1 LFYLSKKVYKFG
13 LENMTD
19 AMVYHFKITSP
30 ESRNFHLEMETD
42 STHTFFDF
50 HRSLQGIAEFESFQL
65 ASFFIPDHHGKKQHE
80 VSLLDLGLNAG
91 AYFIMQKT
99 HLSELIKTPDQQII
113 YTYDLINDR
122 SMNIELT
129 EIVMERNLREPV
141 VTLKKGDAPVQFFGE
156 DQYDPDSV
164 KIQEEEILMDFGI
177 LDDYTELYGEME
189 DF

>member
-1 LFYLSKKVYKFG
+1 
-13 LENMTD
+13 
-19 AMVYHFKITSP
+19 MVYQFRITSP
-30 ESRNFHLEMETD
+30 ESRNFLLEIKTD
-42 STHTFFDF
+42 STHTFYDF
-50 HRSLQGIAEFESFQL
+50 HRSIQAITEFEPYQL
-65 ASFFIPDHHGKKQHE
+65 ASFFIPDQHGKKQHE
-80 VSLLDLGLNAG
+80 VSLLDLGMNAG

-99 HLSELIKTPDQQII
+99 HLSELIKKPDQQLI

-122 SMNIELT
+122 SLNIELT
-129 EIVMERNLREPV
+129 EIVMENNLREPV

-156 DQYDPDSV
+156 DHYEPDAV

>member
-1 LFYLSKKVYKFG
+1 MYDVMIYQ
-13 LENMTD
+13 
-19 AMVYHFKITSP
+19 FKITSP

-50 HRSLQGIAEFESFQL
+50 HKNLQAIAEFEPYQL
-65 ASFFIPDHHGKKQHE
+65 ASFFIPDRNGKKQLE
-80 VSLLDLGLNAG
+80 VSLLDLGLNEG

-99 HLSELIKTPDQQII
+99 HLSEWIKSPDQQLI

-122 SMNIELT
+122 SLNIELT
-129 EIVMERNLREPV
+129 DIVMERNLMEPV

-156 DQYDPDSV
+156 DQFEPESV